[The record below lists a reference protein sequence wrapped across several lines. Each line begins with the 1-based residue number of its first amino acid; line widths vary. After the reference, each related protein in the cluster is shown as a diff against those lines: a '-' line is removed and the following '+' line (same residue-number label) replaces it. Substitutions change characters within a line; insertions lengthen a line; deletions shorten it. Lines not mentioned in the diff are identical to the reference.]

1 MSAYTLQFITGR
13 GWVTIPVSEE
23 PPVVQANRAPT
34 VTSAILEAFEDNF
47 WLAET
52 DSFWQTPEA
61 PEESPKSKYPTY
73 AAECDLPDC
82 TICQKPIKKGE
93 KITRLPC
100 DNEVSHAFHKDC
112 ISPWLRNNS
121 TCPNCRSEV

>member
-1 MSAYTLQFITGR
+1 MTSYTLEFRNGR
-13 GWVTIPVSEE
+13 GWVSEWE
-23 PPVVQANRAPT
+23 SYPPVVETNRGPT
-34 VTSAILEAFEDNF
+34 VTSSILEAFGAQEDNF
-47 WLAET
+47 WLPET
-52 DSFWQTPEA
+52 ESFWQIPE
-61 PEESPKSKYPTY
+61 PEVKSKYPTY

-100 DNEVSHAFHKDC
+100 KNEVSHAFHKDC
-112 ISPWLRNNS
+112 ISPWLQNNS